1 MTATQRPVPA
11 LSAGQEATDT
21 SGIRVSYRRFAGVRT
36 RVLEAGPQIVV
47 DTSTGRPSRRKRAT
61 GRTSTR
67 PAAVRLVLLHGYCD
81 SADTW
86 LPVLAQLGAAG
97 IPAIAVDL
105 PGFGEAEQL
114 RPGPMLPQL
123 DTFTAAV
130 IREQSVLG
138 TVVLA
143 GNSLG
148 GTTGLR
154 AAQNARL
161 PLAGVVSIAAPG
173 FVDSWLIRAV
183 ARYPIP
189 LRLYSSLPLPIPRF
203 LVRTV
208 AEQVV
213 PRLLYADAATA
224 DASQVKRFLD
234 LFPDYRS
241 TATRL
246 QQARQLVSEL
256 ADAYRLETVH
266 MPLLVVACGK
276 DRLVSSASGRQ
287 LHALVPHSRLL
298 VREDWGH
305 CPQLDDPV
313 EVAELLGYFAAGVA
327 RSAKDTDHAVLSST
341 NAVDRDNV
349 AG

>member
-1 MTATQRPVPA
+1 MTATKRPVTAP
-11 LSAGQEATDT
+11 SAGHEATGPDDQ
-21 SGIRVSYRRFAGVRT
+21 IRVSYRRFAGVRT
-36 RVLEAGPQIVV
+36 RVLETGPQVVV
-47 DTSTGRPSRRKRAT
+47 DTGTGRSSRRKRST
-61 GRTSTR
+61 GHVARPST
-67 PAAVRLVLLHGYCD
+67 VRIVLLHGYCD

-86 LPVLAQLGAAG
+86 RPVLEELGAAG

-105 PGFGEAEQL
+105 PGFGEAEEL

-123 DTFTAAV
+123 DAFAAAV
-130 IREQSVLG
+130 IKEQAVLG

-154 AAQNARL
+154 AAQNSRL

-173 FVDSWLIRAV
+173 FVDSWLIRTV

-189 LRLYSSLPLPIPRF
+189 LRLYSSLPLPIPGF
-203 LVRTV
+203 VVRAV

-213 PRLLYADAATA
+213 PRLLYAEAGAADAA
-224 DASQVKRFLD
+224 QVKRFLD

-256 ADAYRLETVH
+256 ADAYRLENVRT
-266 MPLLVVACGK
+266 PLLVVACGK
-276 DRLVSSASGRQ
+276 DKLVSAASGRQ
-287 LHALVPHSRLL
+287 LHVLVPHSRLL

-313 EVAELLGYFAAGVA
+313 EVAELLGYFAAGVG
-327 RSAKDTDHAVLSST
+327 RSVNAADHAVAST
-341 NAVDRDNV
+341 IDAADRDNV